1 MSTKDIPEDAPQP
14 RLCQLVKWP
23 DFDGYGF
30 NLHGEKTKPGQ
41 YIGKVDKDSPAET
54 AGLKPN
60 DRIIEVNGTNISNE
74 NHKQVVQRIKAIPNE
89 TKLLVLDE
97 KEDQYYKNLN
107 VVVTGSMANVLV
119 LKTPVPRPSTLNN
132 AVITATNGSNG
143 TSNDNESGTGT
154 HSDEDHDRASHVS
167 DSGSGS
173 SIPSKNNSLT
183 KKESNG
189 FSMDEDVSSSGPS
202 PTPPGSS
209 ASPSPT
215 PIMSLSNGKSNKTL
229 DLNMTAQEMR
239 AILAA
244 RKKEKLDAKNA
255 KIDLRKKYDIIQTL

>member
-1 MSTKDIPEDAPQP
+1 
-14 RLCQLVKWP
+14 VKWP

-41 YIGKVDKDSPAET
+41 YIGKVDPDSPAEL

-107 VVVTGSMANVLV
+107 VVVTGTMPNVLV

-132 AVITATNGSNG
+132 AVITTTNGSNG
-143 TSNDNESGTGT
+143 TTNDNESGTGT

-183 KKESNG
+183 KMESRNG
-189 FSMDEDVSSSGPS
+189 FSITDEDVSSSGPS